1 MDARQPHAVDI
12 RLISF
17 EVPMSIQRR
26 VGAAI
31 IAFSRF
37 EHQAELTIWHL
48 LNLDGDPAK
57 LVTGKL
63 DTSRKLQLL
72 KELLQLAKFSHPF
85 WERFWMAERLCVEL
99 RNKIAHGVWIM
110 YDAQPCIVSAKLR
123 TEPNSL
129 FVEGIPEHRLRAL
142 ESLSGKLDAALRLW
156 GEQLGAQNAKWSTPQ
171 DVQRGG

>member
-1 MDARQPHAVDI
+1 
-12 RLISF
+12 
-17 EVPMSIQRR
+17 MSIQRR

-37 EHQAELTIWHL
+37 AHHAELTIWHL

-85 WERFWMAERLCVEL
+85 WDRFWQSAPLCVEL
-99 RNKIAHGVWIM
+99 RNKIAHGVWII
-110 YDAQPCIVSAKLR
+110 YDAQPCIVSAKVR
-123 TEPNSL
+123 SEPNSL
-129 FVEGIPEHRLRAL
+129 VVEGIPEYRLRAL
-142 ESLSGKLDAALRLW
+142 ERLSG
-156 GEQLGAQNAKWSTPQ
+156 N
-171 DVQRGG
+171 